1 MKKLK
6 PLEIKNHRLTRNN
19 DSNISNI
26 LNKKSLNQTR
36 TTDYSI
42 SPNISLNDIKQK
54 INKKEINKKSK
65 PLINNPNKKEEEK
78 KLNKKNSQPSLNI
91 TTTNLPTNVN
101 DFYHLIY
108 DNLFGSC
115 ESLNWVLGLRL
126 GANKNKKINYKNIS
140 EPSFYLADK
149 NKFTEKISKENK
161 PLLNEFNPDYSK
173 IQHLTNGRNK
183 GNINYSQFSFSSCLR
198 NMRNKKNEI
207 KEKERKFH
215 LTPLP
220 RIKGFEFKVK
230 NLSPITTDGINN
242 LSKVEKYIPKYY
254 KINYENTK
262 VGNDT
267 IKKKILSINRSYTLC
282 GFGDNLDEPKYN
294 NKFRE
299 VNIFANRGLLSTT
312 SNPTSKF
319 ELSLRNY
326 SSNNISDKK
335 YK

>member
-65 PLINNPNKKEEEK
+65 PLINSPTKKEEEK
-78 KLNKKNSQPSLNI
+78 KLNKKKSQPNLNI

-126 GANKNKKINYKNIS
+126 GTNKNLNFNKNIG

-149 NKFTEKISKENK
+149 NKFTEKILKENK

-173 IQHLTNGRNK
+173 IQHLTNGRTK

-198 NMRNKKNEI
+198 NMRNKKAEI
-207 KEKERKFH
+207 KEKERKFN

-220 RIKGFEFKVK
+220 RIKGFDFKVK

-282 GFGDNLDEPKYN
+282 GFGDNLDVPKYN

-335 YK
+335 SK